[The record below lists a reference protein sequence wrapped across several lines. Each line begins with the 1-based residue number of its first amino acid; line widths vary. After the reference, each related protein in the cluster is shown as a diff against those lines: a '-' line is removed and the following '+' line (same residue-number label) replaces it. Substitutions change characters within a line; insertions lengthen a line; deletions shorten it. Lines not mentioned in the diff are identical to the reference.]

1 MDKQAF
7 DHMVDLLE
15 KKDFKKKLIKK
26 INKNVDIP
34 IIDEKTEKKV
44 LDKLYEVIV
53 DTIKK
58 IDLDD

>member
-1 MDKQAF
+1 MALDNV
-7 DHMVDLLE
+7 VDLLHQ
-15 KKDFKKKLIKK
+15 KDFKRKLIKK

-34 IIDEKTEKKV
+34 ILNEKTEQKI

-53 DTIKK
+53 DTIKN